1 MMQTP
6 QTEEAFMFEIVI
18 GLFREFS
25 PLTILLIVFVV
36 LILLGSIVI
45 EYKDGRF
52 KFSYRWS
59 GLKKGRRRN
68 NTKKNTEE
76 NDPGIIVKIISALF
90 LR

>member
-1 MMQTP
+1 
-6 QTEEAFMFEIVI
+6 MFEIVI

-45 EYKDGRF
+45 EYKDGQF

-68 NTKKNTEE
+68 NTEGNTEDKNTE
-76 NDPGIIVKIISALF
+76 IIFRIISALF
-90 LR
+90 LRLIAGSSKIL